1 MKQFLTLKYHYKCG
15 EKEKRLLHM
24 LCRISKNVYNC
35 ALYELRKQYFETS
48 NICSWFDVI
57 KIVSNNINYHLLNTY
72 QSICIIRNAHN
83 NMIKFMKYNKC
94 KFGALPKYKP
104 KKGTMPLITDQIRP
118 LWYRG
123 KKCLKLPLS
132 NIVRTNKIF
141 KTIFND
147 SLVDEII
154 NESSLEK
161 ISNIYFK
168 IPKILYDKKIRQF
181 RIIPKN
187 KEYYVEFTY
196 ETEYEENKNNNKKIM
211 SIDLGINNLMTIVT
225 EDNESFIIDGK
236 YLKSI
241 NQYYNKQKAKYQSL
255 LPKGIRNSK
264 RITLLTLRRN
274 QRIEDYLNKAVMLL
288 INKAKELKVDKI
300 IIGYNKG
307 LKQHGIKNKLLKG
320 KRKRKVNQSFVSIP
334 LSRLISKIKLK
345 CLLHNIEFELVDESY
360 TSLSSFYDGDKL
372 EKEEKYQGTII
383 KRGLYKRNNGIIIN
397 ADINGA
403 LNIYRKY
410 VIKSNS
416 TRNQIDYLMSR
427 GLTIPSRVI
436 VTL

>member
-72 QSICIIRNAHN
+72 QSTCIIRNAHN

-104 KKGTMPLITDQIRP
+104 KKGIMPLITDQIRP
-118 LWYRG
+118 IWYRG

-161 ISNIYFK
+161 VSNIYFK

-264 RITLLTLRRN
+264 RIIGLTLRRN

-372 EKEEKYQGTII
+372 EKKEKYQGIRI